1 MKSPLMKSV
10 SGIRGIVGESFTPE
24 LLVSAASAFSRYVN
38 YGTVVIGR
46 DSRPTGE
53 AVSMNIIS
61 SLLLAG
67 CNVIDI
73 GIVPTPTVEIMVKEL
88 KAAGGIVISASH
100 NPIEWNALK
109 FINSSGTFLTSK
121 EIIRLFKLMDSPSA
135 FKKWDRVGK
144 LTKNHSA
151 EDIHIKK
158 VLDCININKIQNKKI
173 HVVLDSV
180 NGAGSL
186 ITPKLLDRLNCKV
199 TTINCKP
206 DGMFPRGAEP
216 LPENLSQLSEAVIKN
231 RADIGFAQDPDADRL
246 AIVDEKGKPIGE
258 EYTIALVTEHIL
270 SKKKKKKENVKES
283 VVVNLSTTK
292 AVEDIALKFNVSFF
306 RAKVGEINVVE
317 EMKKRGAII
326 GGEGNG
332 GVISPEIHSGRDSLA
347 GIGYIL
353 EMISDRDKKLSD
365 IVNELPDYYMKK
377 GKVSLKQG
385 IDIDSVLAD
394 IKRQFKDEKISDID
408 GLRIDF
414 NKHPEFKNGWVHL
427 RSSNTEPVFRI
438 IAESPSVKE
447 TELIYSFFAGIL
459 K

>member
-10 SGIRGIVGESFTPE
+10 SGIRGIVGESFTPD
-24 LLVSAASAFSRYVN
+24 LLSSAASAFSRYVN
-38 YGTVVIGR
+38 YGAVVVGR

-53 AVSMNIIS
+53 SVSMNIIS

-100 NPIEWNALK
+100 NPVEWNALK
-109 FINSSGTFLTSK
+109 FINSSGTFLTSR
-121 EIIRLFKLMDSPSA
+121 EINKLFKLMESSSA

-144 LTKNHSA
+144 LAKNQNV

-158 VLDCININKIQNKKI
+158 VLDCINIKKIQKRKI

-186 ITPKLLDRLNCKV
+186 ITPNLLNRLNCKV

-206 DGMFPRGAEP
+206 DGLFPRGAEP
-216 LPENLSQLSEAVIKN
+216 LPENLSQLSETVIKN

-246 AIVDEKGKPIGE
+246 AVVDENGRPIGE

-270 SKKKKKKENVKES
+270 SKKKGS

-292 AVEDIALKFNVSFF
+292 AVEDIALKFKVPFF
-306 RAKVGEINVVE
+306 RARVGEINVVE
-317 EMKKRGAII
+317 EMMKRGAVI

-332 GVISPEIHSGRDSLA
+332 GVISPEIHPGRDSLA

-353 EMISDRDKKLSD
+353 EMVSERDKKLSD
-365 IVNELPDYYMKK
+365 IVKELPAYYMKK

-385 IDIDSVLAD
+385 IDMDSVLAN
-394 IKRQFKDEKISDID
+394 IKQQFKHEKISHID

-414 NKHPEFKNGWVHL
+414 NKHREFKNGWVHL

-438 IAESPSVKE
+438 IAESASIKE
-447 TELIYSFFAGIL
+447 SELIYNYFAGIIKGL
-459 K
+459 

>member
-10 SGIRGIVGESFTPE
+10 SGIRGIVGESFTPD
-24 LLVSAASAFSRYVN
+24 LLSQAVSAFTKHIGCGA
-38 YGTVVIGR
+38 VVVGR

-53 AVSMNIIS
+53 AVSMNLIS

-73 GIVPTPTVEIMVKEL
+73 GIVPTPTVQIMVTEF
-88 KAAGGIVISASH
+88 KAGGGIVISASH

-109 FINSSGTFLTSK
+109 FINSSGTFFTSS
-121 EIIRLFKLMDSPSA
+121 EINKLFKLMDSPPL
-135 FKKWDRVGK
+135 FRRWDRVGK
-144 LTKNHSA
+144 YTKDNSA

-158 VLDCININKIQNKKI
+158 VLDCIDIKKIQKRKL

-186 ITPKLLDRLNCKV
+186 ITPKLLSRLNCKV
-199 TTINCKP
+199 TAINCKP
-206 DGMFPRGAEP
+206 DGLFPRGAEP

-246 AIVDEKGKPIGE
+246 AIVDETGKPIGE
-258 EYTIALVTEHIL
+258 EYTIALAAEHIL
-270 SKKKKKKENVKES
+270 SKRKGS

-292 AVEDIALKFNVSFF
+292 AVEDIAAKFKVNFY

-317 EMKKRGAII
+317 EMKRRGAVI

-332 GVISPEIHSGRDSLA
+332 GVISPEIHLGRDSLA

-353 EMISDRDKKLSD
+353 EMMTERDKKVSD
-365 IVNELPDYYMKK
+365 IVNELPSYYMKK
-377 GKVSLKQG
+377 GKVSLKKG
-385 IDIDSVLAD
+385 IDIDSVLAN
-394 IKRQFKDEKISDID
+394 IKKQFKNEKISAID

-414 NKHPEFKNGWVHL
+414 NNHIEFKNGWVHL
-427 RSSNTEPVFRI
+427 RSSNTEPIFRI
-438 IAESPSVKE
+438 ISESSSVKE
-447 TELIYSFFAGIL
+447 SELIYKYFAEMFS
-459 K
+459 